1 MVGTHRKEALNR
13 GLSLAKQVMRTL
25 TEYIQVGRA
34 AGGRGSRW
42 AGQQV
47 GRAAGGQ
54 GSRWAGHPA
63 ISQPIVLFAVVI
75 RSMLNSVRLCGV
87 LDDGVVQCVL
97 LCCVGPL
104 PWQPAG
110 PGSQPTVGRHPW
122 LPQAVCLPAV
132 EAGQGGAVRDGAR
145 GLWGR

>member
-47 GRAAGGQ
+47 GRAAGGRGIQ
-54 GSRWAGHPA
+54 
-63 ISQPIVLFAVVI
+63 Q
-75 RSMLNSVRLCGV
+75 SVS
-87 LDDGVVQCVL
+87 
-97 LCCVGPL
+97 P
-104 PWQPAG
+104 
-110 PGSQPTVGRHPW
+110 
-122 LPQAVCLPAV
+122 
-132 EAGQGGAVRDGAR
+132 
-145 GLWGR
+145 